1 VAVDPVKNHS
11 PAIFLSASI
20 PAADR
25 DPRYFETADVVAI
38 RDCIKALVATA
49 VPPFTLVWGGHPSIT
64 PLIRLLAESSPENV
78 GDNFLLYQSREYGDI
93 APRDNKYFR
102 HLKWVEKSES
112 EAASQ
117 RLLRQRMIGEPT
129 YICAVF
135 VGGMD
140 GIESEFN
147 EFRQKHPLVPVFP
160 IASTGGAASLL
171 YNKWRH
177 ELRLNSDLRTEVAY
191 PFLFRRLLLE
201 VRLRPG
207 FDP

>member
-1 VAVDPVKNHS
+1 MAVDPIENHF

-20 PAADR
+20 PTADSG
-25 DPRYFETADVVAI
+25 PQYFKTMDVVAI

-49 VPPFTLVWGGHPSIT
+49 VPRFTLVWGGHPSIT

-78 GDNFLLYQSREYGDI
+78 GDNFVLYQSREYGHI
-93 APRDNKYFR
+93 APKDNDYFR
-102 HLKWVEKSES
+102 HLKWVEKSKN

-117 RLLRQRMIGEPT
+117 YLLRQRMISEPT

-140 GIESEFN
+140 GIESEFD
-147 EFRQKHPLVPVFP
+147 EFRQKHPLAPLFP

-171 YNKWRH
+171 FDKWH
-177 ELRLNSDLRTEVAY
+177 KELALRPELRTEVAY
-191 PFLFRRLLLE
+191 PFLFRRLLSDILP
-201 VRLRPG
+201 RAAH
-207 FDP
+207 